1 MLLEGSLVC
10 TALRC
15 MLSIHERV
23 ILLAIL
29 IGVCESYLNIL
40 SLHMNYRIQWINSHI
55 ISQKVLQTMS
65 TKYTT
70 TIVHDGQSRV

>member
-1 MLLEGSLVC
+1 MLLEGCLMC
-10 TALRC
+10 TALCC
-15 MLSIHERV
+15 MLTIHERV

-40 SLHMNYRIQWINSHI
+40 SLHMNYRIQWINCHI

-70 TIVHDGQSRV
+70 TIVHNRQSSV